1 MSNTYWLVNF
11 SLENFN
17 ISKKRSFDL
26 LGFSKKDNKLTN
38 KINTNDNVLFY
49 ISDIKSFVGSSVVNS
64 KKFFDKKKIWDL
76 EEDDVKFPYRVKL
89 KSTKILPEKKFMSGY
104 DVAPSLSYLKKWA
117 PEDWY
122 LAFLAPV
129 HIISHNDYQIIS
141 KGIDDSL
148 SPKQK
153 NTQIIKKTRRTKK
166 KK

>member
-104 DVAPSLSYLKKWA
+104 DVAPSLSYLKRWA

-122 LAFLAPV
+122 LALLAPV